1 MSTGTVLTT
10 HTGSLPRP
18 DGLLAALVDRER
30 GGAGPTPAQTRAAV
44 AECVARQAEVGLD
57 VVNDGELGK
66 ISYVTYASTRL
77 SGFEAARPRP
87 EPVIDPDFP
96 ESSRRRA
103 EAAAA
108 DAAADVRMPAC
119 TGPISYIGADAVQA
133 DIDALCS
140 ALDHHPGNRG
150 FLTAASPGVIASFL
164 PDEHYGSC
172 SAYLNALGDAM
183 KEEYDAI
190 HRAGL
195 LLQVDCPDLAAS
207 RANFP
212 PDAAGLRAFRAQ
224 AEENLAV
231 LDHALRDVPPDRIR
245 IHTCWGNFEGPH
257 HRDVE
262 LRDIVDLLLTA
273 RARMWS
279 FEGANPRHEHEW
291 AVFSEVA
298 LPDDK
303 VLMPGV
309 VDSTTNYVEHPE
321 LVAQRIQRY
330 TQHVGPERVI
340 PSTDCGMATFAVGGA
355 GVDPRIAWAKL
366 GSLVEGARLLRT

>member
-1 MSTGTVLTT
+1 VRTT

-18 DGLLAALVDRER
+18 DDLLASLVERER

-44 AECVARQAEVGLD
+44 AECVARQADLGLD

-77 SGFEAARPRP
+77 RGFTSGSRPRP

-96 ESSRRRA
+96 EFSRRRA
-103 EAAAA
+103 EANAAA
-108 DAAADVRMPAC
+108 NAASQVRMPAC
-119 TGPISYIGADAVQA
+119 TGPVSYIGADAVQA
-133 DIDALCS
+133 DVDALCS
-140 ALDHHPGNRG
+140 ALEGHPGRQG

-164 PDEHYGSC
+164 PDEHYGSR

-195 LLQVDCPDLAAS
+195 LVQVDCPDLAAS
-207 RANFP
+207 RSNFP
-212 PDAAGLRAFRAQ
+212 PDADGLRAFRAQ

-231 LDHALRDVPPDRIR
+231 LDQALRDVPSDRIR

-262 LRDIVDLLLTA
+262 LREIVDVLLTA

-291 AVFSEVA
+291 AVFAEV
-298 LPDDK
+298 PVPEDK

-309 VDSTTNYVEHPE
+309 IDSTTNYVEHPE

-330 TQHVGPERVI
+330 TRHVGRERVI
-340 PSTDCGMATFAVGGA
+340 ASTDCGMATFAVGGA

-366 GSLVEGARLLRT
+366 GSLVAGAQLARS

>member
-77 SGFEAARPRP
+77 PGFEAARPRP

-140 ALDHHPGNRG
+140 ALDHHPGRRG
-150 FLTAASPGVIASFL
+150 FLTAASPG
-164 PDEHYGSC
+164 G
-172 SAYLNALGDAM
+172 
-183 KEEYDAI
+183 
-190 HRAGL
+190 HR
-195 LLQVDCPDLAAS
+195 V
-207 RANFP
+207 
-212 PDAAGLRAFRAQ
+212 
-224 AEENLAV
+224 
-231 LDHALRDVPPDRIR
+231 VP
-245 IHTCWGNFEGPH
+245 
-257 HRDVE
+257 
-262 LRDIVDLLLTA
+262 A
-273 RARMWS
+273 R
-279 FEGANPRHEHEW
+279 
-291 AVFSEVA
+291 
-298 LPDDK
+298 
-303 VLMPGV
+303 
-309 VDSTTNYVEHPE
+309 
-321 LVAQRIQRY
+321 
-330 TQHVGPERVI
+330 
-340 PSTDCGMATFAVGGA
+340 
-355 GVDPRIAWAKL
+355 
-366 GSLVEGARLLRT
+366 